1 MPGEKCTSG
10 CRTKNH
16 ASYGECLRS
25 KGVAAT
31 GLESTHPS
39 FATDRQKAWDKELD
53 RYEAAVKQGIQP
65 ASTQTK
71 HIIAAEEVS
80 QQLGVPFKADAPPE
94 VIKDGS

>member
-1 MPGEKCTSG
+1 MSNCTTG
-10 CRTKNH
+10 CRTQDH

-25 KGVAAT
+25 KNLAAT

-39 FATDRQKAWDKELD
+39 FATDKQKAWDRELD

-71 HIIAAEEVS
+71 HIDAAIEVS
-80 QQLGVPFKADAPPE
+80 QQLGTAFNAEAPPT
-94 VIKDGS
+94 VIKDGEV